1 MTYEFEVQAFAN
13 EYAEIH
19 TQKILAEKLDV
30 SPTTLHTNMKRQ
42 GGFAPKTHG
51 KVVRYLE
58 NIATELHAQGLP
70 LKLDGVPIPLRD
82 SFLAAMT
89 GEVPTAHTDDEDAPA
104 QEDNRASMAPPMEG
118 GQVEAAN
125 ASNSDQEGDTIGA
138 DNTPIV
144 VADGTSVL
152 DPAIWKSGP
161 PMDTAGYYDPQ
172 LVEEDLRQTF
182 EVSNRELLFGGDDA
196 LHGWKGP
203 SASDDATRP
212 ASASFEED
220 IVRLAAEW
228 RHYVDALEVAREAGA
243 GVGDRV
249 YVYASLQRCRRELLL
264 IGDHYMTPPSRQ
276 VELDDF
282 ERQQEVQR
290 LRSEIQ
296 EISAALQ
303 AFEERPG
310 FLGLFRKVR

>member
-1 MTYEFEVQAFAN
+1 MTYEIEVQAFAN
-13 EYAEIH
+13 QYAELH
-19 TQKILAEKLDV
+19 TQKILAKKLDV
-30 SPTTLHTNMKRQ
+30 SPTTLHNNMKRHA
-42 GGFAPKTHG
+42 GFAPKTHATF
-51 KVVRYLE
+51 VRYLE
-58 NIATELHAQGLP
+58 RIATELHGQGLP
-70 LKLDGVPIPLRD
+70 LELDGVPIPLRD
-82 SFLAAMT
+82 SFLPT
-89 GEVPTAHTDDEDAPA
+89 LIGKVPTAHKDDEHAPP
-104 QEDNRASMAPPMEG
+104 QEANRASVVPPIEG
-118 GQVEAAN
+118 GQVEASHAN
-125 ASNSDQEGDTIGA
+125 NSAQEGDGIGE
-138 DNTPIV
+138 DNAPIV
-144 VADGTSVL
+144 VADGVSVL

-161 PMDTAGYYDPQ
+161 PMDTAGYYDPR
-172 LVEEDLRQTF
+172 LVEDDLRQTF

-228 RHYVDALEVAREAGA
+228 RHYVDAVEVAREAGA

-249 YVYASLQRCRRELLL
+249 YVYASLQRCRREILL

-276 VELDDF
+276 VDLDDF

-290 LRSEIQ
+290 LRAEMQ
-296 EISAALQ
+296 EISTALQ

-310 FLGLFRKVR
+310 FLDLFRKVR